1 MYFNLFSN
9 FLIQNDKSIL
19 LHNSILISTDIFDIQ
34 IERTRSFRFISS
46 ATYTFR
52 FRSSYITL
60 KS

>member
-9 FLIQNDKSIL
+9 FLIQNDKTIL
-19 LHNSILISTDIFDIQ
+19 LRNSIISTDIFDIQ

-46 ATYTFR
+46 ATYTVR